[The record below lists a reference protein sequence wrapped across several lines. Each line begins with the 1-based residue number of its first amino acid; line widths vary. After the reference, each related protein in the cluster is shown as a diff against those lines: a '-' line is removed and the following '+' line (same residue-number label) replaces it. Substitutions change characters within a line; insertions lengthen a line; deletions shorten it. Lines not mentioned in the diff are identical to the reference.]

1 MIIPIPLFLRPSF
14 YSAKKVAA
22 AASNAK
28 YCKEEDELDE
38 ISRTY
43 RHRVIGNDGEDD
55 ESHKSVQCVGA
66 ENCLTLIRKQQREV
80 VPAAVVAPCVGVNSV
95 IHSVTSFATELQRT
109 QRVRFIDETFDIEA
123 PHIVTETHY
132 RPETTEE
139 EKALLYYCPEEY
151 AKFALDHWRWKL
163 SEEIKRLQELQAEE
177 KESRSRYEEEKKD
190 APISRVRRHHDLVCE
205 SNCNYYR

>member
-66 ENCLTLIRKQQREV
+66 EDCLTLIRKQQREV

-95 IHSVTSFATELQRT
+95 IYSVTSVATQLQRN
-109 QRVRFIDETFDIEA
+109 QRGRFIDETFGMEA
-123 PHIVTETHY
+123 PHSVNETHY

-190 APISRVRRHHDLVCE
+190 ALISRVRKHYDLVCE
-205 SNCNYYR
+205 SNCNYL

>member
-1 MIIPIPLFLRPSF
+1 
-14 YSAKKVAA
+14 
-22 AASNAK
+22 
-28 YCKEEDELDE
+28 
-38 ISRTY
+38 
-43 RHRVIGNDGEDD
+43 
-55 ESHKSVQCVGA
+55 
-66 ENCLTLIRKQQREV
+66 
-80 VPAAVVAPCVGVNSV
+80 VNSV

-109 QRVRFIDETFDIEA
+109 QHVRFIDETFGIKA

-177 KESRSRYEEEKKD
+177 KESRSRYEEKKKD
-190 APISRVRRHHDLVCE
+190 APISRVRKHYDLVCE
-205 SNCNYYR
+205 SNCNYL